1 MRPTVSKPGDK
12 PAGLI
17 HIVIY
22 TIDGQH
28 RAAAFTDRTTAEAF
42 GSSRATADPRP
53 DCTIVEAVVDGQ
65 AAGAPTGD

>member
-1 MRPTVSKPGDK
+1 MKPTVSKPGDK

-22 TIDGQH
+22 TVDGHQ

-42 GSSRATADPRP
+42 GSATASTERP
-53 DCTIVEAVVDGQ
+53 GCTIVEAVVDGQ
-65 AAGAPTGD
+65 GAGAPTGD

>member
-22 TIDGQH
+22 SVDGEP

-42 GSSRATADPRP
+42 GSATATASPRP